1 MSQGGVIAQS
11 IANRLEFWQRECVAM
26 KSRPGTHQAVSD
38 TLDGQAARFAT
49 TQWTMVLT
57 AGADGPGRTVAMER
71 LCRLYWKPIYAFVRT
86 HGRKPEDA
94 ADLTQSF
101 FAKLIANDGLAGLQ
115 REGARFSTFLL
126 TGLKNHVRN
135 QHEKEMARR
144 RGGGAVTFSLDE
156 AHAES
161 WYGREPTDGRTPEQ
175 AFERGWAVAM
185 MESAMETIRLE
196 CESAGKGELFALLS
210 PFLSREPERGEY
222 DRVSEV
228 AQMKPGTVA
237 VSVHRLR
244 LRFRDC
250 LRAALAEGGDPDD
263 ELRHLRRVLSLT

>member
-1 MSQGGVIAQS
+1 MRCHEKPPRHPPSSFRYPRRAS
-11 IANRLEFWQRECVAM
+11 REV
-26 KSRPGTHQAVSD
+26 RHHAVD
-38 TLDGQAARFAT
+38 D
-49 TQWTMVLT
+49 
-57 AGADGPGRTVAMER
+57 GADCGGGRAKEGLPAKSIETVAMER